1 MATYTRTDLRNAVL
15 QELGVVD
22 AQGAPDE
29 ADAVLADD
37 RCQQQLEYLYD
48 QGLIPF
54 DLDADIPARFFMP
67 LVRVI
72 APALIAPFGVMSRAP
87 FLTAGAQ
94 GGMAALAKL
103 KAHRYM
109 GAVQT
114 AEYF

>member
-1 MATYTRTDLRNAVL
+1 MATYTRTQLRNAVL
-15 QELGVVD
+15 QEIGVVD

-29 ADAVLADD
+29 ADAVLADA

-54 DLDADIPARFFMP
+54 DLDADIPARFFVP
-67 LVRVI
+67 LVAVI
-72 APALIAPFGVMSRAP
+72 APSLIAPFGVVSRAQ
-87 FLTAGAQ
+87 LLIAGAQ
-94 GGMAALAKL
+94 GGMRALAKL

-109 GAVQT
+109 GSVQT